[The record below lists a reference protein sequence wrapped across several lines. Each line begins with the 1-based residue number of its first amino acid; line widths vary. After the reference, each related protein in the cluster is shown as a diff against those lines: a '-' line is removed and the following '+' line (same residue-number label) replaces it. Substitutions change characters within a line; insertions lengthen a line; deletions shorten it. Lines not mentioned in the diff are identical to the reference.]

1 MARGDHGAA
10 VPPLCSWHRSLAT
23 FCVCTE
29 ASALRG
35 HRQRSCSEVM
45 HGGRRQCSP
54 PLPVDHGTHPCR
66 HSARPCRH
74 GAHPCRHGT
83 QPYRHDLRHGCRHRT
98 RRRTRRRH
106 RRHRRHGQAHLHT
119 RAVTGSPATNA
130 ATASHPS
137 CGGDTR
143 RLPPLWRFSLPRPRL
158 MARRAA
164 AGRQACPH
172 RDTQTNRHA
181 KRQSCMCVRARVSGA
196 RCLPRWR
203 RTSSLGCMT
212 RWRCSRTGTVYLARA
227 YCAARKGDANAAP
240 LRAPLNCR
248 SFR

>member
-10 VPPLCSWHRSLAT
+10 IPPLCSWHHSLAT

-29 ASALRG
+29 ASARRG
-35 HRQRSCSEVM
+35 NHQRSCSEVM

-83 QPYRHDLRHGCRHRT
+83 HPCRHGTQPYRHDLRHGCRHRT
-98 RRRTRRRH
+98 RRRTRRR
-106 RRHRRHGQAHLHT
+106 RRCDQAHLHT
-119 RAVTGSPATNA
+119 RADTGSPATNA
-130 ATASHPS
+130 ATRASHPDS
-137 CGGDTR
+137 CGEDTW

-181 KRQSCMCVRARVSGA
+181 ERQGCMCVRACQGRAACRGGGA
-196 RCLPRWR
+196 P
-203 RTSSLGCMT
+203 
-212 RWRCSRTGTVYLARA
+212 ARS
-227 YCAARKGDANAAP
+227 AA
-240 LRAPLNCR
+240 
-248 SFR
+248 